1 MSRKSIAIGSLLLAG
16 CVVTACA
23 QNEGSIGQPG
33 PAANAS
39 KVMTVPEALDLRD
52 TAEVTVRGYV
62 LARPDGT
69 ARLCTGMS
77 GSFPPQCGE
86 PSLQLTGLDATQLPD
101 HDPTSGVRWSGETTV
116 AGVLHGNV
124 LDLRR
129 ST

>member
-1 MSRKSIAIGSLLLAG
+1 MLILAG
-16 CVVTACA
+16 CAVTACA
-23 QNEGSIGQPG
+23 QNQENTGQPG
-33 PAANAS
+33 PAATTS
-39 KVMTVPEALDLRD
+39 TVLTVPEALNIRD
-52 TAEVTVRGYV
+52 TAEATVRGYV
-62 LARPDGT
+62 LVRPDGT

-101 HDPTSGVRWSGETTV
+101 HDPASGVRWSGETTM
-116 AGVLHGNV
+116 AGVLHENV